1 MSLTVGAVAGIGAG
15 LAAAS
20 TAGNLIAQ
28 GKLNKKNRQWQEKM
42 YERRLADQRA
52 DWQMQNEY
60 NERLTEE
67 YWDKYNSPTAQ
78 VMAAQQAGINPDLQG
93 LDGSQV
99 SPTSAAM
106 GSSPDAGSAPYQM
119 NIPDLFGTFGQMMS
133 MFQNIQ
139 AASLD
144 NDMKRQQIKSMA
156 KEDVL
161 NHLVNL
167 YDPRQDLPPIPTDVD
182 GLGTGPNGQ
191 IESLKSSQSR
201 GDATKYYRNLGYSKQ
216 AARIAY
222 NMQKQFN
229 KDDVKA
235 AYYGKKFST
244 AQGRKEY
251 FESIAS
257 PMFSDDDEKMKKTF
271 AEYAKKMYEF
281 QQLLQ
286 GAQEAQANFN
296 TDFYNN
302 RDATREGIATTNNI
316 EDSAAIVQ
324 QNRTNGQS
332 KSDVNKSFNSWLD
345 KIPDMNGFG
354 PILKTVFQFL
364 WLRHSKID

>member
-1 MSLTVGAVAGIGAG
+1 MAIGIGAATAIGAG

-20 TAGNLIAQ
+20 SAGTLIAQ

-60 NERLTEE
+60 NEQLTEK
-67 YWDKYNSPTAQ
+67 YWNEYNSPTAQ
-78 VMAAQQAGINPDLQG
+78 VKAAQQAGINPDLQG
-93 LDGSQV
+93 LDGSEV
-99 SPTSAAM
+99 TPASAAM

-119 NIPDLFGTFGQMMS
+119 DVPDLFGTFGQMMS

-156 KEDVL
+156 KDDVL

-244 AQGRKEY
+244 AQGRKDY

-257 PMFSDDDEKMKKTF
+257 PMFSNDDETMQKNF
-271 AEYAKKMYEF
+271 ATYAKKMQEF
-281 QQLLQ
+281 EELMR
-286 GAQEAQANFN
+286 GAQQAQGTFN
-296 TDFYNN
+296 TNFYNN
-302 RDATREGIATTNNI
+302 RDGNREGKATTNNI
-316 EDSAAIVQ
+316 EDSAAIVE
-324 QNRTNGQS
+324 QNKNNGQS
-332 KSDVNKSFNSWLD
+332 KSELNETFNGWLN

-354 PILKTVFQFL
+354 SVLKALFQFL
-364 WLRHSKID
+364 WLRSANIK

>member
-1 MSLTVGAVAGIGAG
+1 MAIGIGAATAIGAG

-20 TAGNLIAQ
+20 SAGSLIAQ

-78 VMAAQQAGINPDLQG
+78 VKAAQQAGINPDLQG

-99 SPTSAAM
+99 TPTSAAM

-119 NIPDLFGTFGQMMS
+119 DVPDLFGTFGQMMS

-156 KEDVL
+156 KDDVL

-271 AEYAKKMYEF
+271 AEYAQKMYEF
-281 QQLLQ
+281 EQLMRGAQ
-286 GAQEAQANFN
+286 GAQATFN
-296 TDFYNN
+296 TDFYTN
-302 RDATREGIATTNNI
+302 RSGKREGIATSNNV
-316 EDSAAIVQ
+316 ENSAAIVE
-324 QNRTNGQS
+324 QNKNNGQS
-332 KSDVNKSFNSWLD
+332 KSDLNETFNGWLN
-345 KIPDMNGFG
+345 KIPDMDGFG
-354 PILKTVFQFL
+354 SVLKALFQFL
-364 WLRHSKID
+364 WLRNANIK

>member
-1 MSLTVGAVAGIGAG
+1 MAIGLGAATAIGAG

-20 TAGNLIAQ
+20 SAGSLIAQ

-78 VMAAQQAGINPDLQG
+78 VKAAQQAGINPDLQG

-119 NIPDLFGTFGQMMS
+119 NVPDLFGTFGQMMS

-156 KEDVL
+156 KDDVL

-182 GLGTGPNGQ
+182 GLGTGPNGEIQ
-191 IESLKSSQSR
+191 SLKSSQSR

-281 QQLLQ
+281 EQLLRDS
-286 GAQEAQANFN
+286 QEAQANFN
-296 TDFYNN
+296 TDFYNS
-302 RDATREGIATTNNI
+302 RDGLREGIATTNNV

-324 QNRTNGQS
+324 QNKTNGQT

-345 KIPDMNGFG
+345 KIPNMDGFG
-354 PILKTVFQFL
+354 PILKTIFQFL
-364 WLRHSKID
+364 WLRKSNID

>member
-1 MSLTVGAVAGIGAG
+1 MSLTAGAVAGIGAG

-60 NERLTEE
+60 NEQLTEE

-78 VMAAQQAGINPDLQG
+78 VKAAQQAGINPDLQG

-99 SPTSAAM
+99 TPTSSAM

-119 NIPDLFGTFGQMMS
+119 NIPDLFGTFGQLMS
-133 MFQNIQ
+133 MFQNLQ
-139 AASLD
+139 ASSLD

-156 KEDVL
+156 KDDVL

-167 YDPRQDLPPIPTDVD
+167 YDPKQDLPPIPTDVD

-191 IESLKSSQSR
+191 IESLKSSHSR

-271 AEYAKKMYEF
+271 AQYAKKMYEF
-281 QQLLQ
+281 EELLRN
-286 GAQEAQANFN
+286 AQEAQANFN

-324 QNRTNGQS
+324 QNKTNGQT

-364 WLRHSKID
+364 WLRNSKIG